1 MFLIL
6 KHTFNVKQWKE
17 ILLGVAFGEGQ
28 TFIGFVNFDLS
39 SIIEFNYF
47 DTDKQIYKFPL
58 SKNN

>member
-1 MFLIL
+1 
-6 KHTFNVKQWKE
+6 
-17 ILLGVAFGEGQ
+17 LGVAFGEGQ
-28 TFIGFVNFDLS
+28 KFIGFVNFDLS